1 MKVLLVDVYNY
12 NKGGAETVC
21 FNTGEM
27 LEKEGH
33 EIVYF
38 TLKWDNNLPSKFERY
53 FPESKE
59 TRKGMFRQV
68 INLRNYFYYPDAAR
82 KMEQLIL
89 DENARYSSYSSD
101 VGTNIPFYI
110 SGFEKI

>member
-38 TLKWDNNLPSKFERY
+38 TLKWDNNLPSSLKDTFQNPKKLE
-53 FPESKE
+53 
-59 TRKGMFRQV
+59 KGCFGRLLICV
-68 INLRNYFYYPDAAR
+68 IIFIIRTLHE
-82 KMEQLIL
+82 KW
-89 DENARYSSYSSD
+89 SS
-101 VGTNIPFYI
+101 
-110 SGFEKI
+110 